1 MGIISHGFGRFT
13 DLTDVPTSYTGNSLK
28 YVRVNSTATGLEFV
42 AGGGGG
48 GVSDGDYGDITVSS
62 GGTTWTIDN
71 GVVTIA
77 KISATGTPSSSTYL
91 RGDGTWATVSGSGDV
106 VGPSSATDNALVRF
120 DSTTGKLIQ
129 NSTAILSDTGALDTA
144 NVTTDYIQI
153 DTAATPP
160 AIVEGTLAW
169 NATEGSLELGFRGG
183 NVSNVLGEDL
193 HVRVT
198 NAEATTL
205 NKGEVVY
212 LFGASGN
219 RATVK
224 RASNI
229 SDTTSAKTLGIVAE
243 SIAASQTGFV
253 ITQGVIDGMSLGSP
267 FVEGDTLWLGSTA
280 GTFTRTKPVQPNH
293 LVFIGV
299 VERANAGN
307 GQIYVKP
314 QNGYEIDE
322 LHDVLISSP
331 QNGQLL
337 IRDETAG
344 LWENAFLT
352 AGSNITITNAAGSI
366 SIATTNPGLTD
377 GDKGDITVSASGAT
391 WTIDNQ
397 AVTYAKIQDIT
408 NNRLLGRE
416 SGTNGTMQEITLG
429 SNLSFS
435 GTTLNAAVP
444 VITSGTAAPS
454 GGNDGDI
461 YLQYT

>member
-1 MGIISHGFGRFT
+1 VAIK
-13 DLTDVPTSYTGNSLK
+13 TSASNTL
-28 YVRVNSTATGLEFV
+28 
-42 AGGGGG
+42 
-48 GVSDGDYGDITVSS
+48 
-62 GGTTWTIDN
+62 TIDPDGSETIN
-71 GVVTIA
+71 G
-77 KISATGTPSSSTYL
+77 SSTYAI
-91 RGDGTWATVSGSGDV
+91 TNNNATVTIQSDGSNWYVTSIGVQGAGNGDV
-106 VGPSSATDNALVRF
+106 IGPSSATDNALVRF

-169 NATEGSLELGFRGG
+169 NTTEGSLELGFRGG

-193 HVRVT
+193 HVRVK

-205 NKGEVVY
+205 NVGEVVY

-224 RASNI
+224 RASNT
-229 SDTTSAKTLGIVAE
+229 SNTTSSKTLGIVAE
-243 SIAASQTGFV
+243 SIAANQTGFV

-267 FVEGDTLWLGSTA
+267 YVEGDILWLGSTA
-280 GTFTRTKPVQPNH
+280 GTFTRTKPVQPDH

-299 VERANAGN
+299 VERANDSN

-314 QNGYEIDE
+314 QNGYELNEI
-322 LHDVLISSP
+322 HDVLISSP

-344 LWENAFLT
+344 LWKNAFLT
-352 AGSNITITNAAGSI
+352 AGTNVTITNAAGAITITASGGGGV
-366 SIATTNPGLTD
+366 SD

-397 AVTYAKIQDIT
+397 TVTYAKIQNVT
-408 NNRLLGRE
+408 NSRLLGRAN
-416 SGTNGTMQEITLG
+416 GTTGTMQEITLG